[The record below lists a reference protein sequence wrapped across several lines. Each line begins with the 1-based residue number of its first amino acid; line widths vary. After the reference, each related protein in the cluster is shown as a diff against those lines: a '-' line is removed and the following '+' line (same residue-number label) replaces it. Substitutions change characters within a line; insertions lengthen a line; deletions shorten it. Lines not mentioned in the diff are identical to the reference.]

1 MFLKELIN
9 RIKDKIQ
16 VLTNEHEAKID
27 KKTEGFIPV
36 YFSKTGSRLEAKYEE
51 VYNRHRGYFGIL
63 GYIMVKSPKWD
74 GGYLY
79 NLFLASLSQLPAFVF
94 GCCGGLLICLAI
106 LYLALYAVYFVTA
119 ILAWIGN
126 TFAWLSV
133 FSLFG
138 IIARFLGMLLPFV
151 K

>member
-16 VLTNEHEAKID
+16 VLINAHEAKID
-27 KKTEGFIPV
+27 QKTEGFIPAH
-36 YFSKTGSRLEAKYEE
+36 FSKTGSRLEAKYEE
-51 VYNRHRGYFGIL
+51 VYNRHRGYFGVL
-63 GYIMVKSPKWD
+63 GHIMVKSPKWD
-74 GGYLY
+74 EVYLY
-79 NLFLASLSQLPAFVF
+79 NLFIASLSQLPAFIF

-106 LYLALYAVYFVTA
+106 LYLALYAIYFVTA

-138 IIARFLGMLLPFV
+138 IIARFLGMILPFV
-151 K
+151 R

>member
-1 MFLKELIN
+1 MFLKKLIN

-36 YFSKTGSRLEAKYEE
+36 QFSETGSRLEAKYEE

-63 GYIMVKSPKWD
+63 GYIMVKAPKWD

-106 LYLALYAVYFVTA
+106 LYLVLYAIYFVTA